1 MVDEGGHFLMSC
13 GIGGRAIG
21 GGGGTVGGRGGLGMV
36 ESLGLGMVNTG
47 LRLVDVV
54 SHRGGGDMVNWVGCV
69 VNRRVVAI
77 ARGGVTIA
85 LLPGVERD
93 LGDGDGVTRDQ
104 WVAEIVSIKGFM
116 IHITIQYPT
125 SARVS

>member
-69 VNRRVVAI
+69 VAI